1 MNYLLSLLT
10 GVLISVMVICNGDLS
25 TGVGMYSSSIIIH
38 FVGLLGITFLL
49 LVKRMKL
56 VGLRNIPFWVYSG
69 GLIGILSVLFSN
81 YSVPTLGVSLSVAIS
96 LFGQSIASILIDHYG
111 FFSVPVNRFQPKKLI
126 GFAIIF
132 LGIVLMMFA

>member
-1 MNYLLSLLT
+1 
-10 GVLISVMVICNGDLS
+10 
-25 TGVGMYSSSIIIH
+25 
-38 FVGLLGITFLL
+38 
-49 LVKRMKL
+49 MKL

>member
-1 MNYLLSLLT
+1 
-10 GVLISVMVICNGDLS
+10 
-25 TGVGMYSSSIIIH
+25 
-38 FVGLLGITFLL
+38 
-49 LVKRMKL
+49 MKL
-56 VGLRNIPFWVYSG
+56 TGLRNVPFWVYSG